1 MLAVARG
8 WLVPQIKLGGIMAR
22 IPAFILLAALTVPG
36 SALLP
41 PTSLAAEGSVTI
53 ISPKDGATLNAK
65 DKNKIVYN
73 IVPGPRGDHVHIY
86 VDDEEV
92 DILRQLKGSY
102 TFKSL
107 SSGKHAICVK
117 VVNKAHV
124 PTGLQRCIN
133 VMVE

>member
-1 MLAVARG
+1 MVRMRAL
-8 WLVPQIKLGGIMAR
+8 
-22 IPAFILLAALTVPG
+22 ILLAALTVSG

-41 PTSLAAEGSVTI
+41 LTSMAAEGSVTI

-73 IVPGPRGDHVHIY
+73 IVPGPRGDHVHVY

-107 SSGKHAICVK
+107 SSGKHAICVR

-124 PTGLQRCIN
+124 PIGLQRCIN
-133 VMVE
+133 VTVE

>member
-1 MLAVARG
+1 MPAVT
-8 WLVPQIKLGGIMAR
+8 
-22 IPAFILLAALTVPG
+22 LLIALTLLG

-41 PTSLAAEGSVTI
+41 PACLAAEGSVTI

-65 DKNKIVYN
+65 DKNKIVYD
-73 IVPGPRGDHVHIY
+73 IVPGPRGDHVHVY
-86 VDDEEV
+86 VDDKEV

-102 TFKSL
+102 TFDSL

-124 PTGLQRCIN
+124 PTGLQRCVN
-133 VMVE
+133 VTVE